1 MAKPKGSKFKK
12 QVNKRKKGEA
22 REHPSGGGF
31 GFDKTKAI
39 KELVGSTPSAPLRS
53 KLHLSHSTEEEV
65 YIVSSDSILDQKPQL
80 ATFDQLSKVSLSQLT
95 SAELPDLEPE
105 EELGFF
111 FDSTPAP
118 NVVSPQ
124 APLPVLKQTP
134 VLSNYERKKQKVLQ
148 DDSIRIDSEDDDDDL
163 SSVSSSEDISMLEA
177 LSHWGK
183 NDILQF
189 EEPVK
194 RGHKDNE
201 DFYDYA
207 MLEDATLDDICDS
220 DQEFGLDQEEEDNIL
235 LESGMSFDL
244 LENVPDSLKNSYK
257 SMMHQEKNRVKKQ
270 AKKQS
275 NLKQRM
281 QSMQTEKSKGKKK
294 NLLDQILHEF
304 IRRDHIKTYKLS
316 NLTYHGHSVVVPKI
330 AKLFKLE
337 VLRSGSNKKT
347 ITLSKTSKTCIPE
360 SYKQHIKTTTTT
372 TTTSKFKSKARVPSR
387 TPARDSD
394 HGKLVASDSVPI
406 SSSNIGHR
414 MLAAMGWKQGDAIG
428 NNDDGI
434 KEPVQVFMRA
444 KRRGLGA

>member
-12 QVNKRKKGEA
+12 QINKRKKGEA
-22 REHPSGGGF
+22 RDHPRGGGF
-31 GFDKTKAI
+31 GFDKTKAL

-95 SAELPDLEPE
+95 STELPDLEPE
-105 EELGFF
+105 EDLGFF

-124 APLPVLKQTP
+124 ATLPMLKQRP

-177 LSHWGK
+177 LSHWGN

-220 DQEFGLDQEEEDNIL
+220 DQEFGLDQDEEDNIL

-257 SMMHQEKNRVKKQ
+257 SMMQQEKNRVKKQ

-281 QSMQTEKSKGKKK
+281 QSMQTEKFKGKKK
-294 NLLDQILHEF
+294 NLLD
-304 IRRDHIKTYKLS
+304 HI
-316 NLTYHGHSVVVPKI
+316 VVPKI
-330 AKLFKLE
+330 AKLFQLE

-372 TTTSKFKSKARVPSR
+372 TTTSKFKSKARAPSR